1 MKNLTVKLIAAM
13 TLATAAGATIAAA
26 PTAALNHD
34 PATYRNATQKAAS
47 EYKAATAKCD
57 AKSGAEKDSC
67 MDNAKSVRT
76 AALAELDGKPAGL
89 VWAKMDGVNPALVH
103 LYQMWVAPECRGRGV
118 ARGLL
123 DTALGWA
130 RERNA
135 RFVELEVTRGNSAA
149 ARLYERAGFRAVNAP
164 VPMRPGSGLMLQP
177 MRLVLED

>member
-1 MKNLTVKLIAAM
+1 MSSDVRIRRFTAREWPAYRALRLRSLAESPDAFYSTLDAESARTPEEWAAR
-13 TLATAAGATIAAA
+13 LATAAV
-26 PTAALNHD
+26 
-34 PATYRNATQKAAS
+34 
-47 EYKAATAKCD
+47 
-57 AKSGAEKDSC
+57 SGKDC
-67 MDNAKSVRT
+67 PLV
-76 AALAELDGKPAGL
+76 AELDGKPAGL